1 MEAVAAERTAQW
13 RWWAWLPVGALVL
26 CAGLFQVHN
35 LDWPLHDVTGRW
47 ILEHGEVPDTNVLS
61 ELHGDHPSVHDKW
74 GFQVLT
80 HLLVEAAGPE
90 ALIALR
96 VLLLA
101 VMLVLV
107 AATARGLGASPAS
120 ALATLALA
128 VVAARSR
135 FLARPDLA
143 SLVLLSAF
151 VYVAL
156 VARPDGRRAGWIL
169 VPLQLLWVNLHGYF
183 LLGWLVAGA
192 VGVGRMLDPGAE
204 RGSGVRWLVLAF
216 GLCAVS
222 LVNPSGWA
230 GWLHPFSILADLSAN
245 RELYQRAIEEFLPTF
260 AHDPRVPYDR
270 TACLVLGTL
279 ALLALAGRLVARLRG
294 SLPAAFAGDGAPV
307 KTELGEPEDG
317 AGSAGQGWVVPAV
330 VLAIL
335 FGAMLPSLRRN
346 MAPFALVMAGP
357 AAAALPMGLQRSRA
371 LGAVALALVAAVC
384 AGEVSDATSL
394 HDGLQRR
401 WGPGL
406 STLSYPDQG
415 IDFIAEH
422 RPDGKVYTAF
432 RYGSRFTGRRW
443 PEQVA
448 STNGNTHGYPTAW
461 LERVTAAAADDDPM
475 AFRGLVRE
483 HGFDVAL
490 LPMDGPLA
498 ARLVRESDWSLVF
511 LGRHEAVFVREETV
525 APDWLAAHDLEARL
539 ASGDLP
545 ELPRAE
551 ARPWFGVERPAG
563 PVLRAAALCVAS
575 VLPDAALGYA
585 RRAVEQ
591 SPHDGQAQGLLG
603 LLLVSRGRTEQGL
616 SALRASVAAGDV
628 HPLQERVRKA
638 IEAAGD

>member
-1 MEAVAAERTAQW
+1 MEAAAAERTAQW

-26 CAGLFQVHN
+26 CAGMFQVHN
-35 LDWPLHDVTGRW
+35 LDWPLHDVTGGW
-47 ILEHGEVPDTNVLS
+47 ILEHGEVPGTNVLS
-61 ELHGDHPSVHDKW
+61 ELHADHPSVHDKW

-80 HLLVEAAGPE
+80 HLVLEAAGPE
-90 ALIALR
+90 GLIALR

-101 VMLVLV
+101 VMLALV
-107 AATARGLGASPAS
+107 AAAARGLGASPAA
-120 ALATLALA
+120 ALLTLALA

-156 VARPDGRRAGWIL
+156 VVRPDGRRAAWIL
-169 VPLQLLWVNLHGYF
+169 VPLQVLWVNLHGYF

-192 VGVGRMLDPGAE
+192 VGVGRLLDPGAE
-204 RGSGVRWLVLAF
+204 RGSGRRWLVLAF
-216 GLCAVS
+216 ALSAVS
-222 LVNPSGWA
+222 LANPSGLA
-230 GWLHPFSILADLSAN
+230 GWLHPFSILADLSAHK
-245 RELYQRAIEEFLPTF
+245 ELYQRAIEEFLPTF
-260 AHDPRVPYDR
+260 AHDPRLPYDR
-270 TACLVLGTL
+270 TACLVLGVV
-279 ALLALAGRLVARLRG
+279 AVLALARSLLARLRASRPG
-294 SLPAAFAGDGAPV
+294 TPASDGVPPKA
-307 KTELGEPEDG
+307 ESGEG
-317 AGSAGQGWVVPAV
+317 ADAQAQDWVVPAV
-330 VLAIL
+330 VLLLL

-357 AAAALPMGLQRSRA
+357 AAAALPRGLQRART
-371 LGAVALALVAAVC
+371 LWVVALALAAAVC
-384 AGEVSDATSL
+384 VGEVSDATSL

-401 WGPGL
+401 WGVGL
-406 STLSYPDQG
+406 STLSYPDRG

-422 RPDGKVYTAF
+422 RPDGRVYTSF

-443 PEQVA
+443 PAQVA

-461 LERVTAAAADDDPM
+461 LERVTVAAADDDPM

-511 LGRHEAVFVREETV
+511 LGGHEAVFVREETV
-525 APDWLAAHDLEARL
+525 APDWLAAHDLEAAL
-539 ASGDLP
+539 GSG
-545 ELPRAE
+545 ELPLLPPAE
-551 ARPWFGVERPAG
+551 SRPWFGVRRPAG

-585 RRAVEQ
+585 RRAVEE

-603 LLLVSRGRTEQGL
+603 LLLMARGRTDEGL
-616 SALRASVAAGDV
+616 AALRASVATGDV
-628 HPLQERVRKA
+628 HPLQERVHKA
-638 IEAAGD
+638 LEATED

>member
-1 MEAVAAERTAQW
+1 MEAVAERSAQW
-13 RWWAWLPVGALVL
+13 RLWAWLPVGALVL
-26 CAGLFQVHN
+26 CAGVFQVHN
-35 LDWPLHDVTGRW
+35 LDWPLHDVTGEW
-47 ILEHGEVPDTNVLS
+47 ILEHAEVPGTNVLS
-61 ELHGDHPSVHDKW
+61 ELHREHPSVHDKW

-80 HLLVEAAGPE
+80 HLVLDVAGSNGLLV
-90 ALIALR
+90 LR

-101 VMLVLV
+101 VLLTLM
-107 AATARGLGASPAS
+107 AATARGLGASPGA
-120 ALATLALA
+120 ALLTLALA

-143 SLVLLSAF
+143 SLVLLVAF
-151 VYVAL
+151 VHVAL
-156 VARPDGRRAGWIL
+156 VARPDGRRAAWIL
-169 VPLQLLWVNLHGYF
+169 LPLQVLWVNLHGYF

-192 VGVGRMLDPGAE
+192 VGAGRLLDPGAE
-204 RGSGVRWLVLAF
+204 RGSARRWLVLAAA
-216 GLCAVS
+216 LCAVS
-222 LVNPSGWA
+222 LVNPSGLA
-230 GWLHPFSILADLSAN
+230 GWLHPFSILADLSAH

-260 AHDPRVPYDR
+260 AHDPRMPWDR
-270 TACLVLGTL
+270 TACLVLGGV
-279 ALLALAGRLVARLRG
+279 AALALAARAVARLRASRPG
-294 SLPAAFAGDGAPV
+294 GTAHDGAARNDV
-307 KTELGEPEDG
+307 LDQG
-317 AGSAGQGWVVPAV
+317 ADARAHDWVLPAV
-330 VLAIL
+330 VLMLL

-357 AAAALPMGLQRSRA
+357 AAAALPGALQRARTIRF
-371 LGAVALALVAAVC
+371 LALALVLAVC

-401 WGPGL
+401 WGLGL
-406 STLSYPDQG
+406 SSLSYPDGG

-422 RPDGKVYTAF
+422 RPDGKVYTSF

-443 PEQVA
+443 PEQLA

-498 ARLVRESDWSLVF
+498 ARLVRESDWTLVF
-511 LGRHEAVFVREETV
+511 LGGHEAVFVRGETV
-525 APDWLAAHDLEARL
+525 ERAWLAAHDLEAAL
-539 ASGDLP
+539 ASGELP
-545 ELPRAE
+545 ELPPAE
-551 ARPWFGVERPAG
+551 SRPWFGVERPAG

-575 VLPDAALGYA
+575 VLPDAALVYA
-585 RRAVEQ
+585 RRAVEE

-603 LLLVSRGRTEQGL
+603 LLLMSRGRTDEGL
-616 SALRASVAAGDV
+616 SALRASVETGDV

-638 IEAAGD
+638 LETAGG